1 MNREEDLYRRTLKY
15 FLKPIWEPY
24 LEDASVSEIM
34 INGIDE
40 VYIERGGKL
49 EKTET
54 RFPDNDYLM
63 AAVRNVAQ
71 YTGKRI
77 TPETSR
83 FDSRLPDGSRVHVV
97 LPPSSRNGIVIAV
110 RKFSRQAIDLD
121 RLVEYKSLTPESR
134 EFLSIA
140 VLLHQNIIVS
150 GGTSS
155 GKTSLLNA
163 LAGAIPE
170 KQRIIVLEDSTE
182 LKIPREHV
190 LYFEAR
196 AADRHGLGQVT
207 IRDLFHSS
215 LRLRPDRIIIGEI
228 RGGEALDMIQAM
240 TSGHSGSMSTL
251 HANNPRDSL
260 NRLETMAL
268 MSGID
273 MPLYALRSQVAS
285 AINVVVQA
293 TRLVNGAR
301 RITHI
306 SEILPLSE
314 KGEYRLQ
321 DIFRLQHSE
330 SGAEDG
336 CLTWTGVVPS
346 FAADLAVHG
355 LHREIQETQRVF
367 GLKPK
372 EG

>member
-15 FLKPIWEPY
+15 FLKPIWEAY

-34 INGIDE
+34 IDGIDE

-49 EKTET
+49 QETET

-83 FDSRLPDGSRVHVV
+83 FDCRLPDGSRVHVV
-97 LPPSSRNGIVIAV
+97 LPPRSRNGIVIAV
-110 RKFSRQAIDLD
+110 RKLSRQAIDLD

-150 GGTSS
+150 GGTGS

-182 LKIPREHV
+182 VKIPREHM

-207 IRDLFHSS
+207 IRDLFYSS
-215 LRLRPDRIIIGEI
+215 PAVAARPHRHRRNPGRRRPGHHPGDDFEALRLHVHLTRQQSAGLPEPAEDHGAHVRH
-228 RGGEALDMIQAM
+228 RYAAVR
-240 TSGHSGSMSTL
+240 
-251 HANNPRDSL
+251 ASL
-260 NRLETMAL
+260 AA
-268 MSGID
+268 G
-273 MPLYALRSQVAS
+273 V
-285 AINVVVQA
+285 
-293 TRLVNGAR
+293 R
-301 RITHI
+301 R
-306 SEILPLSE
+306 PLSPTLPFTVCIG
-314 KGEYRLQ
+314 KSKR
-321 DIFRLQHSE
+321 RRE
-330 SGAEDG
+330 S
-336 CLTWTGVVPS
+336 
-346 FAADLAVHG
+346 LA
-355 LHREIQETQRVF
+355 
-367 GLKPK
+367 
-372 EG
+372 